1 MILKECQDLIVA
13 YTNWLREKITI
24 EEIKG
29 FCEITTPFLDRH
41 NDSLQIYVKQ
51 SNGGLQLSDDGYTIK
66 DLRMS
71 GCEFNTE
78 KRKLMLRAIL
88 NGFGIHLQGDELTVE
103 AQIQNFPQKK
113 HNLLQAMMA
122 INDMFVLATPLVA
135 SIFRED
141 VEKFLKAHE
150 IRFTP
155 AVKFTG
161 RTGYDHFFDFVIP
174 ASKAK
179 PERILRAINR
189 PNRQTAINLV
199 FAWNDTK
206 EDVLRIPLLM
216 AFLMMLIKRYPQI
229 LLLHSIN
236 IMSSQFFGVKGKSM
250 LMSWQLRKSLV
261 LAKALTLNPI
271 LILLDEHSLG
281 LSQKFC

>member
-1 MILKECQDLIVA
+1 
-13 YTNWLREKITI
+13 
-24 EEIKG
+24 
-29 FCEITTPFLDRH
+29 
-41 NDSLQIYVKQ
+41 
-51 SNGGLQLSDDGYTIK
+51 
-66 DLRMS
+66 MS

-206 EDVLRIPLLM
+206 EVRSPDST
-216 AFLMMLIKRYPQI
+216 AYGFLNDADQAISPDIITALNQYNVKSILWSKREEY
-229 LLLHSIN
+229 
-236 IMSSQFFGVKGKSM
+236 VDE
-250 LMSWQLRKSLV
+250 
-261 LAKALTLNPI
+261 LAA
-271 LILLDEHSLG
+271 
-281 LSQKFC
+281 